1 VPFDPADVQNFKLDE
16 VPTLTTVINE
26 LGQLKKPRD
35 PEDVATVPSLEP
47 YIELFKKHIKKCVI
61 KQEKASKQAEFKAK
75 NTSMD
80 F

>member
-1 VPFDPADVQNFKLDE
+1 MPFDPANVQNFKLEE
-16 VPTLTTVINE
+16 VPTLTMVINE

-47 YIELFKKHIKKCVI
+47 YIDLFKKHIKKCVI
-61 KQEKASKQAEFKAK
+61 KQDKATKQQEK
-75 NTSMD
+75 NTID